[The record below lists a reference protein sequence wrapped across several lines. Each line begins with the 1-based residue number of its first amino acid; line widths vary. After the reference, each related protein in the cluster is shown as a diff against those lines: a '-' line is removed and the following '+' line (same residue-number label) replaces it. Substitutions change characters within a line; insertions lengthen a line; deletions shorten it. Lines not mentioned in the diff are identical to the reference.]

1 MNTKTMT
8 NSGERENL
16 AMWLLNKKNW
26 LTHALIVA
34 LISVVGLVYL
44 GQQTYSGAPP
54 LVDYVTADGQV
65 FLTQKDIERGKEV
78 FHLRGLMGYGSFW
91 GDGADRGPDFSAD
104 ALHRTVLAMREYYTN
119 EVKQQNGVS
128 ELTDFEKDAVAQRVI
143 RELHNNTYDEKAGHI
158 VINPAQIYAFEQL
171 YTHYTRM
178 FTDPTYKDRMDPV
191 NQVSGAENLRA
202 LTGFFF
208 WGGWVAA
215 ANRPGEEYSY
225 THNWP
230 YDPDAGNYATS
241 ATFIWTFISIFAL
254 WIGISVVLYVYG
266 QMKEQPVDVF
276 ATPDGIST
284 HSLTT
289 SDLEN
294 GYVRPTQ
301 RSTYKFFALAVL
313 VFGLQ
318 VLAGIISATDFI
330 RPFGI
335 NLNELVP
342 FTVSRSYHTLLQ
354 IFWFFMCWVG
364 YTIFFLPRLSKVP
377 AGQKFLINLLFF
389 VAVIVALGAVF
400 GIYTGQR
407 GWISDEM
414 SYWFGSQGW
423 EFIELGRFF
432 QLLLLG
438 GFTLWIYIIY
448 RGVKPWISV
457 KNVWSVPAWL
467 LWGSGVMVLFLFFSV
482 LMVPDSNFAISDYWR
497 WMTVHMWVEVTFEV
511 FTTVIVAYLLVQM
524 GLVTRLMAER
534 VIFLAVMLF
543 FVTALNGISHNFYW
557 IAKPTGIIAVGSVFS
572 TLQVLPLLLLTLD
585 AWQMRQESSHA
596 QDFRAKGKQTVV
608 MEGVWLFILGVN
620 FWNIFGAGVFGSLIT
635 LPLVNYYE
643 HATYMTGNHAHAAMF
658 GVKGNVALAGLL
670 FCCQHLFQKSA
681 WNEKLVRTMFWSF
694 QIGLALMM
702 FLDLFPV
709 GVYQIWLV
717 LTEGFWYARTTEVI
731 KGPVF
736 VTLTYLRMIG
746 GATFV
751 LGGLLPLIWFVISRG
766 TRLQRE
772 VEVDTDEWA
781 AYQNEYGNEQGREWS
796 AGQEP
801 NPKFKA

>member
-1 MNTKTMT
+1 MNTKAIAG
-8 NSGERENL
+8 SGDTNL

-26 LTHALIVA
+26 FTHFLIVA
-34 LISVVGLVYL
+34 AISVAGLVFL
-44 GQQTYSGAPP
+44 GRETYTGAPP
-54 LVDYVTADGQV
+54 LVNYVTADGET
-65 FLTQKDIERGKEV
+65 FLSEAQIKRGKEI
-78 FHLRGLMGYGSFW
+78 FHLRGLMAYGSFW
-91 GDGADRGPDFSAD
+91 GDGADRGPDFSAE
-104 ALHRTVLAMREYYTN
+104 ALHRTVVSMRAFYEKELIDRGVEITN
-119 EVKQQNGVS
+119 Y
-128 ELTDFEKDAVAQRVI
+128 EKDAIAQRVI
-143 RELHNNTYDEKAGHI
+143 RELHTNTYDENAGHI
-158 VINPAQIYAFEQL
+158 VLNDAQMHAFEEL

-202 LTGFFF
+202 LTGFFY

-215 ANRPGEEYSY
+215 ANRPGKDYSY

-230 YDPDAGNYATS
+230 YDPDAGNFATTD
-241 ATFIWTFISIFAL
+241 TFIWTFISIFAL

-276 ATPDGIST
+276 EASNGVNG

-294 GYVRPTQ
+294 DYVRPTQ
-301 RSTYKFFALAVL
+301 RATYKFFALAVI

-318 VLAGIISATDFI
+318 VLAGMISATDFL
-330 RPFGI
+330 RPFGL
-335 NLNELVP
+335 NLNEIIP

-364 YTIFFLPRLSKVP
+364 YTVFFLPRLAKVP
-377 AGQKFLINLLFF
+377 KGQKFLINLLFF
-389 VAVIVALGAVF
+389 ACVVVAVGSLA

-414 SYWFGSQGW
+414 SFWFGSQGW

-432 QLLLLG
+432 QLLLLAA
-438 GFTLWIYIIY
+438 FSLWIFIIY
-448 RGVKPWISV
+448 RAVKPWLNR
-457 KNVWSVPAWL
+457 KNVWSVPSWL
-467 LWGSGVMVLFLFFSV
+467 LYGSGVMVLFLFFSV
-482 LMVPDSNFAISDYWR
+482 LMTPEDNFAISDYWR

-534 VIFLAVMLF
+534 IIFLAVMLF

-585 AWQMRQESSHA
+585 AWQMRQEGGRA
-596 QDFRAKGKQTVV
+596 EQFRVQGKQVIV
-608 MEGVWLFILGVN
+608 MEGVWLFILAVN

-658 GVKGNVALAGLL
+658 GVKGNVAIAGML
-670 FCCQHLFQKSA
+670 FCCQHLFSKAA
-681 WNEKLVRTMFWSF
+681 WNPKMIRRIFWSF

-709 GVYQIWLV
+709 GLYQIWLV
-717 LTEGFWYARTTEVI
+717 VQEGFWFARTSEVLT
-731 KGPVF
+731 GPVF
-736 VTLTYLRMIG
+736 VTLTYLRTIG
-746 GATFV
+746 GAVFV
-751 LGGLLPLIWFVISRG
+751 LGGLLPLIWFVLSRG
-766 TRLQRE
+766 LRLQRE
-772 VEVDTDEWA
+772 VDVETNEWSDYQKEYGKELGKEWA
-781 AYQNEYGNEQGREWS
+781 A
-796 AGQEP
+796 QEE
-801 NPKFKA
+801 PKI

>member
-1 MNTKTMT
+1 MSTKAVSSTG
-8 NSGERENL
+8 SSNL
-16 AMWLLNKKNW
+16 AMWMLNKKNW
-26 LTHALIVA
+26 FAQFLVVA
-34 LISVVGLVYL
+34 AISVVGLIYL

-54 LVDYVTADGQV
+54 LVNFVSPTGEVVASEA
-65 FLTQKDIERGKEV
+65 TIKRGKEV

-91 GDGADRGPDFSAD
+91 GDGADRGPDFTAD
-104 ALHRTVLAMREYYTN
+104 ALHRTVVAMREYYTD
-119 EVKQQNGVS
+119 ELKAKNGTDT
-128 ELTDFEKDAVAQRVI
+128 LTAFESDAIGQRVI
-143 RELHNNTYDEKAGHI
+143 RELHTNTYDEQAGHI
-158 VINPAQIYAFEQL
+158 VLTDGQVYAL
-171 YTHYTRM
+171 GVLDKHYARM
-178 FTDPTYKDRMDPV
+178 FTDPTYKDRMDPIG
-191 NQVSGAENLRA
+191 QVSGEDNLRA
-202 LTGFFF
+202 VSAFFF

-215 ANRPGEEYSY
+215 ANRPGEVYSY

-230 YDPDAGNYATS
+230 YDPEAGNYATT
-241 ATFIWTFISIFAL
+241 ATMVWTFISIFAL
-254 WIGISVVLYVYG
+254 WIGIMVVLYVYG
-266 QMKEQPVDVF
+266 QMKMQPVDLF
-276 ATPDGIST
+276 DTQGGTGGHA
-284 HSLTT
+284 LTT

-301 RSTYKFFALAVL
+301 RSTYKFFGLAVV
-313 VFGLQ
+313 VFGIQ
-318 VLAGIISATDFI
+318 VLAGIISATDFL

-335 NLNELVP
+335 DLNNLVP

-354 IFWFFMCWVG
+354 IYWFFMCWVG
-364 YTIFFLPRLSKVP
+364 YTIFFLPRLTKVP
-377 AGQKFLINLLFF
+377 NGQKFLINLLFVLAVV
-389 VAVIVALGAVF
+389 VAVGAVG

-407 GWISDEM
+407 GWLPNDEI

-432 QLLLLG
+432 QLVLLG
-438 GFTLWIYIIY
+438 AFTLWIYIIF
-448 RGVKPWISV
+448 RGVKPWLTM

-482 LMVPDSNFAISDYWR
+482 LMTPSDNFAISDYWR

-543 FVTALNGISHNFYW
+543 FVTAINGISHNFYW

-585 AWQMRQESSHA
+585 AWQMRQEGGRA
-596 QDFRAKGKQTVV
+596 NEFRVQGKQAHV

-620 FWNIFGAGVFGSLIT
+620 FWNVFGAGVFGSLIT

-643 HATYMTGNHAHAAMF
+643 HATYMTLNHAHAAMF

-681 WNEKLVRTMFWSF
+681 WNDKLVRTSFWSLN
-694 QIGLALMM
+694 IGVGLMM
-702 FLDLFPV
+702 FLDMFPV

-717 LTEGFWYARTTEVI
+717 LTEGFWYARTSEIIT
-731 KGPVF
+731 GPVF

-746 GATFV
+746 GALFV
-751 LGGLLPLIWFVISRG
+751 FGGLLPLIWFVLSRG
-766 TRLQRE
+766 NRLQPE
-772 VEVDTDEWA
+772 ADVGTDEWA
-781 AYQNEYGNEQGREWS
+781 QYQKEYGKEAGREW
-796 AGQEP
+796 ATQEEP
-801 NPKFKA
+801 RV

>member
-1 MNTKTMT
+1 MNTRSIASPGGT
-8 NSGERENL
+8 NL
-16 AMWLLNKKNW
+16 AQWLLNKKNW
-26 LTHALIVA
+26 FTHFLIVA
-34 LISVVGLVYL
+34 AISIAGLVFL
-44 GQQTYSGAPP
+44 GRETYTGAPP
-54 LVDYVTADGQV
+54 LVNYVSSNGETVISAE
-65 FLTQKDIERGKEV
+65 TIKRGKEV

-104 ALHRTVLAMREYYTN
+104 ALHRTVVAMRSFYED
-119 EVKQQNGVS
+119 ELKARNGVEALS
-128 ELTDFEKDAVAQRVI
+128 AYEKDAVAQRVI
-143 RELHNNTYDEKAGHI
+143 RELHNNTYDETAGTI
-158 VINPAQIYAFEQL
+158 TLNAAQLYAFDVL
-171 YTHYTRM
+171 NTHYTRM
-178 FTDPTYKDRMDPV
+178 FTDATYPDRMDPQ
-191 NQVSGAENLRA
+191 NQVSGADNLRA
-202 LTGFFF
+202 RTAFFF

-215 ANRPGEEYSY
+215 ANRPGEPYSY

-230 YDPDAGNYATS
+230 YDPDAGNYATTE
-241 ATFIWTFISIFAL
+241 TFIWTFISIFAL

-266 QMKEQPVDVF
+266 QMKQQSIDLFEAQNGVN
-276 ATPDGIST
+276 G

-294 GYVRPTQ
+294 GYVRSTQ
-301 RSTYKFFALAVL
+301 RSTYKFFALAVI
-313 VFGLQ
+313 VFGFQ

-335 NLNELVP
+335 NLNELIP

-364 YTIFFLPRLSKVP
+364 YTIFFLPRLTKVP
-377 AGQKFLINLLFF
+377 KGQKFLINLLFF
-389 VAVIVALGAVF
+389 IAVVVAVGALA

-407 GWISDEM
+407 GYLSDEM

-432 QLLLLG
+432 QLLLLA
-438 GFTLWIYIIY
+438 GFTLWIYIIF
-448 RGVKPWISV
+448 RGVKPWLSK
-457 KNVWSVPAWL
+457 KNAWSVPAWL
-467 LWGSGVMVLFLFFSV
+467 FWGSGVMVLFLFFSV
-482 LMVPDSNFAISDYWR
+482 LMLPSDNFAISDYWR

-585 AWQMRQESSHA
+585 AWQMRQEGGRA
-596 QDFRAKGKQTVV
+596 NEFRVQGKQVNV
-608 MEGVWLFILGVN
+608 MEGVWLFILAVN

-635 LPLVNYYE
+635 LPIVNYYE

-658 GVKGNVALAGLL
+658 GVKGNIAIAGML

-694 QIGLALMM
+694 QIGLGLMM

-709 GVYQIWLV
+709 GVYQIWVV
-717 LTEGFWYARTTEVI
+717 LTKGFWYARSTEVMQ
-731 KGPVF
+731 GPVF
-736 VTLTYLRMIG
+736 VTLTYMRMFG
-746 GATFV
+746 GATFI
-751 LGGLLPLIWFVISRG
+751 LGGLLPLIWFVLTRG
-766 TRLQRE
+766 LRLQRE
-772 VEVDTDEWA
+772 VELDSNEWA
-781 AYQNEYGNEQGREWS
+781 SYQNEYGKEAGKEW
-796 AGQEP
+796 ATQPEP
-801 NPKFKA
+801 KV

>member
-1 MNTKTMT
+1 MAAKSTAVTSET
-8 NSGERENL
+8 NL

-26 LTHALIVA
+26 FTHFLIVSV
-34 LISVVGLVYL
+34 ISIAGLVYL
-44 GQQTYSGAPP
+44 GVETYSGSPP
-54 LVDYVTADGQV
+54 LVKYVSATTGETVISQEEI
-65 FLTQKDIERGKEV
+65 TRGKEL

-104 ALHRTVLAMREYYTN
+104 ALHRTVVAMKHYYQEELKARNGTDTLTEY
-119 EVKQQNGVS
+119 
-128 ELTDFEKDAVAQRVI
+128 EKDAIGQRVI
-143 RELHNNTYDEKAGHI
+143 RDLHTNTYDEQAGHI
-158 VINPAQIYAFEQL
+158 TLNDAQIYAIKEL
-171 YTHYTRM
+171 NVHYARM
-178 FTDPTYKDRMDPV
+178 FTDPTYEGNMDPP
-191 NQVSGAENLRA
+191 NQVSGEDNLRA
-202 LTGFFF
+202 VSAFFF

-215 ANRPGEEYSY
+215 ANRPGEDYSY

-230 YDPDAGNYATS
+230 YDPEAGNFPTS
-241 ATFIWTFISIFAL
+241 AVFLWTFISIFAL

-276 ATPDGIST
+276 DASEGVNG

-301 RSTYKFFALAVL
+301 RATYKFFALAII

-318 VLAGIISATDFI
+318 VLAGVISATDFI

-335 NLNELVP
+335 NLNDLIP
-342 FTVSRSYHTLLQ
+342 FSVSRSYHTLLQ

-364 YTIFFLPRLSKVP
+364 YTIFFLPRLAKVP
-377 AGQKFLINLLFF
+377 KGQKFFINLLFF
-389 VAVIVALGAVF
+389 MACVVAVGAVS
-400 GIYTGQR
+400 GIYVGQR
-407 GWISDEM
+407 GWISDEL

-432 QLLLLG
+432 QWVLLA
-438 GFTLWIYIIY
+438 GFTLWIFIIY
-448 RGVKPWISV
+448 RAVKPWLSR
-457 KNVWSVPAWL
+457 KNFWSVPAWL

-482 LMVPDSNFAISDYWR
+482 LMVPEDNFAVSDYWR

-534 VIFLAVMLF
+534 IIFLAVMLF
-543 FVTALNGISHNFYW
+543 LVTALNGISHNFYW

-585 AWQMRQESSHA
+585 AWQMRQEGGRA
-596 QDFRAKGKQTVV
+596 NTFRVQGKQVEV
-608 MEGVWLFILGVN
+608 MEGVWLFILAVN

-658 GVKGNVALAGLL
+658 GVKGNVALGGLL
-670 FCCQHLFQKSA
+670 FCCQHLFQKGA
-681 WNEKLVRTMFWSF
+681 WNAKLVKTAFWSLN
-694 QIGLALMM
+694 IGLALMM

-709 GVYQIWLV
+709 GLYQIWLV
-717 LTEGFWYARTTEVI
+717 VTEGFWYARSTEVI
-731 KGPVF
+731 EGPVF
-736 VTLTYLRMIG
+736 VTLTYLRSIG
-746 GATFV
+746 GFV
-751 LGGLLPLIWFVISRG
+751 FIFGGLLPLMWLVLSRG
-766 TRLQRE
+766 LRLRK
-772 VEVDTDEWA
+772 EVDVETNEWSDYQKEYGKEAGREWA
-781 AYQNEYGNEQGREWS
+781 A
-796 AGQEP
+796 QEE
-801 NPKFKA
+801 PKI

>member
-1 MNTKTMT
+1 MSTKAANVSTGD
-8 NSGERENL
+8 SNL

-26 LTHALIVA
+26 FTHFLIVA
-34 LISVVGLVYL
+34 IISIAGLVYL
-44 GQQTYSGAPP
+44 GRETYVGAPP
-54 LVDYVTADGQV
+54 LANFVTSNGQV
-65 FLTQKDIERGKEV
+65 LMTTEQLARGKEI
-78 FHLRGLMGYGSFW
+78 FHLRGLMLYGSFW
-91 GDGADRGPDFSAD
+91 GDGAERGPDFTAD
-104 ALHRTVLAMREYYTN
+104 AMHRIGASMRSYYEEETKRRTGA
-119 EVKQQNGVS
+119 ES
-128 ELTDFEKDAVAQRVI
+128 LTGYEKDAIAQRVL
-143 RELHNNTYDEKAGHI
+143 REMHNNTYNAEAGTIVLNDAQVFAFDELL
-158 VINPAQIYAFEQL
+158 Q
-171 YTHYTRM
+171 HYTRM
-178 FTDPTYKDRMDPV
+178 FTDPTYPDRMDPI
-191 NQVSGAENLRA
+191 NQVSGEQNLRD
-202 LTGFFF
+202 LTTFFY
-208 WGGWVAA
+208 WGGWVSA

-230 YDPDAGNYATS
+230 YEPEVGNVPTT

-276 ATPDGIST
+276 SQEGANG

-294 GYVRPTQ
+294 GYVRETQ
-301 RSTYKFFALAVL
+301 RSTYKFFALAMI

-318 VLAGIISATDFI
+318 VLGGVVSAWDFI

-335 NLNELVP
+335 NLNELLP
-342 FTVSRSYHTLLQ
+342 FTVSRSYHAILQ
-354 IFWFFMCWVG
+354 IYWFFMCWVG
-364 YTIFFLPRLSKVP
+364 YTIFFLPRLTKVP
-377 AGQKFLINLLFF
+377 KGQKFLINLLFF
-389 VAVIVALGAVF
+389 LSCVVAVGAVG
-400 GIYTGQR
+400 GIYAGQR
-407 GWISDEM
+407 GWIDDTM

-432 QLLLLG
+432 QWVLLLG
-438 GFTLWIYIIY
+438 FSLWIYIIY

-482 LMVPDSNFAISDYWR
+482 LMTPDSNFAISDYWR

-524 GLVTRLMAER
+524 GLVTRMMAER

-543 FVTALNGISHNFYW
+543 FVTAINGISHNFYW

-585 AWQMRQESSHA
+585 AWQMRQEGGRA
-596 QDFRAKGKQTVV
+596 NEFRVQGKQVVV

-658 GVKGNVALAGLL
+658 GVKGNVALAGML
-670 FCCQHLFQKSA
+670 FCLQHLFQRSA
-681 WNEKLVRTMFWSF
+681 WSEKLVRMVFWSLN
-694 QIGLALMM
+694 IGIALMM

-709 GVYQIWLV
+709 GLYQIYVV
-717 LTEGFWYARTTEVI
+717 LTKGLWYARSNEVVM
-731 KGPVF
+731 GPVF
-736 VTLTYLRMIG
+736 ATLTYMRSIG
-746 GATFV
+746 GAVFIF
-751 LGGLLPLIWFVISRG
+751 GGLLPLIYFVLSRAG
-766 TRLQRE
+766 RMRD
-772 VEVDTDEWA
+772 EVDVSTDEWA
-781 AYQNEYGNEQGREWS
+781 VYHKEYGQESGKEW
-796 AGQEP
+796 AAQEE
-801 NPKFKA
+801 PKVKA